1 MEQLINDFK
10 KHWRAVVESYKNE
23 ILGLRAGRVN
33 PAMVEDIQAESYGAK
48 MPLKQLATITSDS
61 GHSLIIQPWDKSVIP
76 GIEKA
81 IRDAQL
87 GVNPSNDG
95 NIIRLNFPPLTEEK
109 RQVLVKLL
117 GQKTEEHKIKFR
129 QLRDDSKRK
138 FQTEMSA
145 KGGSA
150 SGGEKGFD
158 EDLKF
163 KFNDLLQKEVDA
175 FNTEID
181 ALREKKEKE
190 ILSV

>member
-10 KHWRAVVESYKNE
+10 KHWRAVIEAYKSD

-33 PAMVEDIQAESYGAK
+33 PAMVEDIQAESYGVK

-81 IRDAQL
+81 VRDAQL

-138 FQTEMSA
+138 FQTEME
-145 KGGSA
+145 KGG
-150 SGGEKGFD
+150 D

-163 KFNDLLQKEVDA
+163 KFNDLLQKEVDT

>member
-1 MEQLINDFK
+1 MDKIINEFK
-10 KHWRAVVESYKNE
+10 KHWLAVIEDYKSD
-23 ILGLRAGRVN
+23 IFGLRAGRIN
-33 PAMVEDIQAESYGAK
+33 PAMVEDIQAESYGVK

-61 GHSLIIQPWDKSVIP
+61 AHSLIIQPWDKSVIP

-81 IRDAQL
+81 VRDAQI

-138 FQTEMSA
+138 FQTEME
-145 KGGSA
+145 KGG
-150 SGGEKGFD
+150 D

-163 KFNDLLQKEVDA
+163 KFIDLLQKEVDA
-175 FNTEID
+175 FNEEID

>member
-1 MEQLINDFK
+1 MDGIIKEFNKSWQNI
-10 KHWRAVVESYKNE
+10 VESYKQD

-33 PAMVEDIQAESYGAK
+33 PAMIEDIQAESYGSK
-48 MPLKQLATITSDS
+48 MSLKQLGTITSDS
-61 GHSLIIQPWDKSVIP
+61 LHSLVIQPWDKSVIP

-81 IRDAQL
+81 IQSAQL

-109 RQVLVKLL
+109 RQVLVRLL

-129 QLRDDSKRK
+129 QSRDDSKRK
-138 FQTEMSA
+138 FQTEME
-145 KGGSA
+145 KGG
-150 SGGEKGFD
+150 D

-175 FNTEID
+175 FNEQVD

-190 ILSV
+190 ILGV